1 MVSKAF
7 LPLQIFIY
15 FERIYIV
22 IFFLFEIIM
31 YIFKALVL
39 VYPRG
44 YLGSE
49 IAGLFFLL
57 ILQYIKLENANT
69 ANKTEIKAYHVYT
82 IFYSIP
88 VILGY
93 GFYLYHQIY
102 VLIFDFWISI
112 FGLFFAGMELIFS
125 IITIFMINR
134 EK

>member
-15 FERIYIV
+15 FERIYVI
-22 IFFLFEIIM
+22 IFFIFEILI
-31 YIFKALVL
+31 YIFKAIVL
-39 VYPRG
+39 VYPPG

-82 IFYSIP
+82 ILYSIP

-102 VLIFDFWISI
+102 VLIFDFLISV
-112 FGLFFAGMELIFS
+112 FGLFFAVMELIFS
-125 IITIFMINR
+125 IIIL
-134 EK
+134 

>member
-15 FERIYIV
+15 FERIYVI
-22 IFFLFEIIM
+22 IFFIFEILI
-31 YIFKALVL
+31 YIFKAIVL
-39 VYPRG
+39 VYPPG

-69 ANKTEIKAYHVYT
+69 ANKTEIKAYHIYT
-82 IFYSIP
+82 ILYSIP

-102 VLIFDFWISI
+102 VLIFDFLFSV
-112 FGLFFAGMELIFS
+112 FGLFFAVMELIFS
-125 IITIFMINR
+125 IITIFLISK
-134 EK
+134 EH